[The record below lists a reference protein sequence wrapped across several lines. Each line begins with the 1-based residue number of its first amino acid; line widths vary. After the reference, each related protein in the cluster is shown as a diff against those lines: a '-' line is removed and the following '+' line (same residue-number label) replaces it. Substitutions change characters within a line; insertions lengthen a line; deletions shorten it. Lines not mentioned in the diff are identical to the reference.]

1 MGCSKLPRVNLE
13 SLTVPLWLAHQAFH
27 QDHRD
32 PEPHLRDPCDE
43 QSLDPTPGAG
53 DRRSPTVGA
62 DWLVRSGGVLR
73 GSEASPEPVAPFSLA
88 PVGGPA
94 PPGSQ
99 GSAPRQAGPSSIAR
113 LDLPVISVRTE
124 ASSILVSSRVLLS
137 AINQPGAVS
146 SQTAAKARSNPA
158 VLVGNGQAQNWLASL
173 PCWSKSAIHSASLIS
188 VFRPGTALI
197 C

>member
-1 MGCSKLPRVNLE
+1 MGCSKLPRVNLV
-13 SLTVPLWLAHQAFH
+13 SLTFPLWLAHQAFH

-32 PEPHLRDPCDE
+32 HEPHLRDPCDE

-62 DWLVRSGGVLR
+62 DWLVRSGGVRR
-73 GSEASPEPVAPFSLA
+73 GSEASPEPVAPVSLA

-124 ASSILVSSRVLLS
+124 ASLILVSSRVFWMRLT
-137 AINQPGAVS
+137 NR
-146 SQTAAKARSNPA
+146 ARSA
-158 VLVGNGQAQNWLASL
+158 VKLLRKLGQIPPFSLGTGRHKTGLRASH
-173 PCWSKSAIHSASLIS
+173 AGASRRSIR
-188 VFRPGTALI
+188 RP
-197 C
+197 